1 MNEALNEK
9 YREILISPIRECA
22 TYSPKFGHGRG
33 KGLSLNDFQALY
45 GADSFYKW
53 LGLDNPLM
61 YSAHKAAGGITSIYR
76 QIGIGSERLV
86 REILM
91 DNLGLD
97 EKGVKWSYQVPA
109 PNGKVRTLS
118 LDARIIFNDVTNKA
132 AKSRLIDWKD
142 QLCEQ
147 LNLAFPVRQAIW
159 SVNDKVV
166 ADLLKVAFCR
176 EIIALSNAAFNHVST
191 SFGDSEDDST
201 FTFEDGKM
209 SFASIC
215 EAIAESLKDQPVAR
229 TDVSLHNSMSV
240 FANTFQPFDTL
251 ITSPPYPNRISYIRE
266 LRPYMYWLGYLNTP
280 DDASNLDWNTIGG
293 TWGSATSKLSTWK
306 KQTNLLP
313 DYLFNIADNIS
324 KAENR
329 SAGLMANYVLK
340 YFDDMAIH
348 IQSVYNAIQ
357 PGGTVHYIVGNSNFY
372 GNSVPSEKIYTD
384 ILSSVGFA
392 NAKYT
397 VVRKR
402 NCNKALFE
410 YWISA
415 KKV

>member
-1 MNEALNEK
+1 MVVKQNLQYTFK
-9 YREILISPIRECA
+9 YNKKLGRHGWLRLTPA
-22 TYSPKFGHGRG
+22 YSVKMVEHI
-33 KGLSLNDFQALY
+33 LNDLDYTPQCLFEPFSGTGTTELVCANKGISSFAYDVNPFLVWLASTKTAFYTNVQILEFVEEY
-45 GADSFYKW
+45 THILSIVDGADEYAYPNIFHIERWWHKRQLSF
-53 LGLDNPLM
+53 L
-61 YSAHKAAGGITSIYR
+61 
-76 QIGIGSERLV
+76 
-86 REILM
+86 
-91 DNLGLD
+91 
-97 EKGVKWSYQVPA
+97 
-109 PNGKVRTLS
+109 
-118 LDARIIFNDVTNKA
+118 
-132 AKSRLIDWKD
+132 AKLKT
-142 QLCEQ
+142 C
-147 LNLAFPVRQAIW
+147 IW

-384 ILSSVGFA
+384 ILSSVGFV
-392 NAKYT
+392 NTKYT

>member
-9 YREILISPIRECA
+9 YREILISPVRECA

-132 AKSRLIDWKD
+132 AKSRLINWKD

-147 LNLAFPVRQAIW
+147 LNLAFPVRQAMTG
-159 SVNDKVV
+159 VV
-166 ADLLKVAFCR
+166 FEVRQGYKSKDSKRQNAD
-176 EIIALSNAAFNHVST
+176 IANASNAYVNGYIPCLMVMSSQIDDDIVTRYSQSKWLILEGHLNST
-191 SFGDSEDDST
+191 EYIST
-201 FTFEDGKM
+201 FDFFKNIIGFD
-209 SFASIC
+209 FA
-215 EAIAESLKDQPVAR
+215 D
-229 TDVSLHNSMSV
+229 
-240 FANTFQPFDTL
+240 F
-251 ITSPPYPNRISYIRE
+251 
-266 LRPYMYWLGYLNTP
+266 
-280 DDASNLDWNTIGG
+280 
-293 TWGSATSKLSTWK
+293 
-306 KQTNLLP
+306 
-313 DYLFNIADNIS
+313 
-324 KAENR
+324 
-329 SAGLMANYVLK
+329 
-340 YFDDMAIH
+340 
-348 IQSVYNAIQ
+348 
-357 PGGTVHYIVGNSNFY
+357 
-372 GNSVPSEKIYTD
+372 
-384 ILSSVGFA
+384 LSSNQCFFKSETQKILEELMR
-392 NAKYT
+392 AK
-397 VVRKR
+397 
-402 NCNKALFE
+402 
-410 YWISA
+410 
-415 KKV
+415 

>member
-1 MNEALNEK
+1 
-9 YREILISPIRECA
+9 
-22 TYSPKFGHGRG
+22 
-33 KGLSLNDFQALY
+33 
-45 GADSFYKW
+45 
-53 LGLDNPLM
+53 
-61 YSAHKAAGGITSIYR
+61 
-76 QIGIGSERLV
+76 
-86 REILM
+86 
-91 DNLGLD
+91 
-97 EKGVKWSYQVPA
+97 
-109 PNGKVRTLS
+109 
-118 LDARIIFNDVTNKA
+118 
-132 AKSRLIDWKD
+132 
-142 QLCEQ
+142 
-147 LNLAFPVRQAIW
+147 
-159 SVNDKVV
+159 
-166 ADLLKVAFCR
+166 
-176 EIIALSNAAFNHVST
+176 
-191 SFGDSEDDST
+191 
-201 FTFEDGKM
+201 
-209 SFASIC
+209 
-215 EAIAESLKDQPVAR
+215 
-229 TDVSLHNSMSV
+229 
-240 FANTFQPFDTL
+240 
-251 ITSPPYPNRISYIRE
+251 
-266 LRPYMYWLGYLNTP
+266 MYWLGYLNTP

-384 ILSSVGFA
+384 ILSSVGFV

-415 KKV
+415 KEV

>member
-9 YREILISPIRECA
+9 YREILISPVRECA

-33 KGLSLNDFQALY
+33 KGLSLNDFQSLY

-147 LNLAFPVRQAIW
+147 LNLCSLLKMEKCLLRLFVRQ
-159 SVNDKVV
+159 SQKV
-166 ADLLKVAFCR
+166 
-176 EIIALSNAAFNHVST
+176 
-191 SFGDSEDDST
+191 
-201 FTFEDGKM
+201 
-209 SFASIC
+209 
-215 EAIAESLKDQPVAR
+215 
-229 TDVSLHNSMSV
+229 
-240 FANTFQPFDTL
+240 
-251 ITSPPYPNRISYIRE
+251 
-266 LRPYMYWLGYLNTP
+266 
-280 DDASNLDWNTIGG
+280 
-293 TWGSATSKLSTWK
+293 
-306 KQTNLLP
+306 
-313 DYLFNIADNIS
+313 
-324 KAENR
+324 
-329 SAGLMANYVLK
+329 
-340 YFDDMAIH
+340 
-348 IQSVYNAIQ
+348 
-357 PGGTVHYIVGNSNFY
+357 
-372 GNSVPSEKIYTD
+372 
-384 ILSSVGFA
+384 
-392 NAKYT
+392 
-397 VVRKR
+397 
-402 NCNKALFE
+402 
-410 YWISA
+410 
-415 KKV
+415 

>member
-1 MNEALNEK
+1 MVEH
-9 YREILISPIRECA
+9 I
-22 TYSPKFGHGRG
+22 
-33 KGLSLNDFQALY
+33 LNDLDYTPQCLFEPFSGTGATELVCANKGISSFAYDVNPFLVWLASTKTAFYTNVQILEFVEEY
-45 GADSFYKW
+45 THILSIVDGADEYAYPNIFHIERWRHKRQLSF
-53 LGLDNPLM
+53 L
-61 YSAHKAAGGITSIYR
+61 
-76 QIGIGSERLV
+76 
-86 REILM
+86 
-91 DNLGLD
+91 
-97 EKGVKWSYQVPA
+97 
-109 PNGKVRTLS
+109 
-118 LDARIIFNDVTNKA
+118 
-132 AKSRLIDWKD
+132 AKLKT
-142 QLCEQ
+142 C
-147 LNLAFPVRQAIW
+147 IW

-191 SFGDSEDDST
+191 SFGDSEDDS
-201 FTFEDGKM
+201 
-209 SFASIC
+209 
-215 EAIAESLKDQPVAR
+215 
-229 TDVSLHNSMSV
+229 
-240 FANTFQPFDTL
+240 
-251 ITSPPYPNRISYIRE
+251 
-266 LRPYMYWLGYLNTP
+266 
-280 DDASNLDWNTIGG
+280 
-293 TWGSATSKLSTWK
+293 
-306 KQTNLLP
+306 NLLP

-384 ILSSVGFA
+384 ILSSVGFV